1 VSGVEGMGTDDFWSD
16 DAAASQ
22 RRASDLRMP
31 PAAIVVPADLMGSNA
46 KPSADYRAMPRKKNF
61 MRLII
66 GGMIVGVFTV
76 VALNFQYGQAVT
88 LVEFNA
94 LRTGMTVE
102 QCNEIV
108 GARPSRSQRQ
118 SCHQPSSC
126 LSTSAQSSGSTTTTA
141 LRWPGSSMAS
151 YTANHRRD
159 CNDRNHKTLRCHAR
173 VGETSGRQPEAVHFS
188 GRAENGR
195 VSAAR
200 HRPVSRRISDVGK

>member
-108 GARPSRSQRQ
+108 GATAVTVAEAELPPTKFLPQHIRTVEWVNNDKSTAVAGFVDGKLLSKSQKR
-118 SCHQPSSC
+118 
-126 LSTSAQSSGSTTTTA
+126 
-141 LRWPGSSMAS
+141 LR
-151 YTANHRRD
+151 
-159 CNDRNHKTLRCHAR
+159 
-173 VGETSGRQPEAVHFS
+173 
-188 GRAENGR
+188 
-195 VSAAR
+195 
-200 HRPVSRRISDVGK
+200 